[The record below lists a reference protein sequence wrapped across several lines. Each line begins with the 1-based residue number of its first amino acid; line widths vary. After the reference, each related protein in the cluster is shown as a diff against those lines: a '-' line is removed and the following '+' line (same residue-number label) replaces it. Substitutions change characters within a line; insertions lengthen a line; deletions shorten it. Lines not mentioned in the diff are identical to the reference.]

1 MLTAPPS
8 SSSSSGS
15 AVPAAIDTM
24 PTPNPDALMFRLQEM
39 LVPTGTFEYRTAA
52 QASDAPLP
60 RRLFDL
66 GGIVQVLVAPRFVT
80 VNKDADLT
88 WPELV
93 PQIKAAIRDFLDS
106 GDMAVPDE
114 DLAVSNYTDPVERK
128 IVRLL
133 DEMIRPAVAGGSVF
147 AHATTKAGRMA
158 VREKTR
164 MGAPRLRKVRKLIKR
179 LLSKNVRHADVT
191 DQHALRTARRY
202 GIRAASPLQAPR
214 QADPQTHRSR
224 PSAPH
229 SPPPWRAPHRS
240 GSATARWSRR

>member
-1 MLTAPPS
+1 
-8 SSSSSGS
+8 
-15 AVPAAIDTM
+15 
-24 PTPNPDALMFRLQEM
+24 MFRLQEM

-80 VNKDADLT
+80 VNKEADLT

-133 DEMIRPAVAGGSVF
+133 DEMIRPAVAEDGGDIVF
-147 AHATTKAGRMA
+147 RSWDAGTGTVTLKMA
-158 VREKTR
+158 
-164 MGAPRLRKVRKLIKR
+164 GACSGCP
-179 LLSKNVRHADVT
+179 SSAVT
-191 DQHALRTARRY
+191 LKS
-202 GIRAASPLQAPR
+202 GIENMLMHYVPEVKEVVEVSSSWQE
-214 QADPQTHRSR
+214 Q
-224 PSAPH
+224 
-229 SPPPWRAPHRS
+229 
-240 GSATARWSRR
+240 